1 MPEVVLLMTIT
12 DIPAGALPYA
22 DELFSQPPGRAMEER
37 DQWKRRLITHPYTG
51 EKVPWTAVT
60 TFIGALK
67 DSEGLLKWT
76 ARMIVTGLGRSE
88 DLWVRAAGTE
98 PGDTRALDQIA
109 EDAKRS
115 AGAFAGANLGTALHG
130 FQERADRGAIGADV
144 RVPTK
149 YESDIDAYRTEMANQ
164 QLMPD
169 ERYMERFVLIPE
181 YQLIGRLD
189 VGYWRGPG
197 EDDDGNPAN
206 ELYIGD
212 RKTKQSRKSWYEE
225 CAQLGLYSLAT
236 HFYDPETNT
245 TEPIT
250 PMLERPDPLDR
261 EWEGKARP
269 WNMNAGVIIHAP
281 AGTGTCT
288 TYWANLNLGR
298 QVAAVA
304 HALRVLR
311 TKKDYVRPMEP
322 LQTQ

>member
-1 MPEVVLLMTIT
+1 MTIS

-22 DELFSQPPGRAMEER
+22 DELFSQPPGRPQEER

-76 ARMIVTGLGRSE
+76 GRMIVTGLGRDE
-88 DLWVRAAGTE
+88 ALWVRAAGTE

-115 AGAFAGANLGTALHG
+115 AGAFAGANRGTAMHG
-130 FQERADRGAIGADV
+130 FQDRVDRGAEV
-144 RVPTK
+144 NVPSA
-149 YESDIDAYRTEMANQ
+149 YVNDIDAYKAEMARQ
-164 QLMPD
+164 GLTPD
-169 ERYMERFVLIPE
+169 ARFSERFVLIPQ
-181 YQLIGRLD
+181 YRLIGRIDGAWWRQPDRYTGDPEAD
-189 VGYWRGPG
+189 VP
-197 EDDDGNPAN
+197 
-206 ELYIGD
+206 ELYLGD

-225 CAQLGLYSLAT
+225 AAQLGLYSLAT

-245 TEPIT
+245 TEPIL
-250 PMLERPDPLDR
+250 PAPYDRYPPPPDHGY
-261 EWEGKARP
+261 EGEHP
-269 WNMNAGVIIHAP
+269 WNMNAGVIIHSP
-281 AGTGTCT
+281 VGSGLCQVM
-288 TYWANLNLGR
+288 WANLNLGR

-311 TKKDYVRPMEP
+311 SKNDYVRPMEP
-322 LQTQ
+322 LA